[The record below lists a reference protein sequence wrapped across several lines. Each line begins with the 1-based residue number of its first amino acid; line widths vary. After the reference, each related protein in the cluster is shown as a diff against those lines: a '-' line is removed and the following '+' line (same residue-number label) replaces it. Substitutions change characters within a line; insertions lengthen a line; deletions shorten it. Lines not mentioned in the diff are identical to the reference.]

1 VTAAPV
7 IANQAEDP
15 QQNLEV
21 LRDFTAQLNLN
32 VDQLTYRGMNI
43 AHLALQADNQRG
55 LLTVHT
61 LSGQLAGGDFAL
73 PGSLDARGGRP
84 VIAVQP
90 VLKQVELGAVLKA
103 FDMPQVLTGKFS
115 MQGDLT
121 GDRLTSQSFEHR
133 WKGSAQLAMQDAQL
147 HGLNIQ
153 QLIQQ
158 AVARNDSSVRGQDN
172 YQRFTEVKQLS
183 AKANLSGGTV
193 NISELS
199 ADSPLLNLS
208 GGGTVNMPGKQCDM
222 VLNVRVTGGWQGR
235 GELIEQLQ
243 KTPIP
248 LRVYGPWQQL
258 NYQLQVDQ
266 VLRKTLQNRAKDA
279 LNKWADKNKDSR
291 EGQDLKKLL
300 DKL

>member
-1 VTAAPV
+1 
-7 IANQAEDP
+7 
-15 QQNLEV
+15 
-21 LRDFTAQLNLN
+21 
-32 VDQLTYRGMNI
+32 
-43 AHLALQADNQRG
+43 
-55 LLTVHT
+55 
-61 LSGQLAGGDFAL
+61 
-73 PGSLDARGGRP
+73 
-84 VIAVQP
+84 
-90 VLKQVELGAVLKA
+90 
-103 FDMPQVLTGKFS
+103 MPQIMTGKFS

-133 WKGSAQLAMQDAQL
+133 WQGTAQLAMQDAQL

-158 AVARNDSSVRGQDN
+158 AVARNDSSVRGQDD
-172 YQRFTEVKQLS
+172 YQRYTEVKQLS
-183 AKANLSGGTV
+183 AKASLNHGT
-193 NISELS
+193 IKITELG
-199 ADSPLLNLS
+199 ADSPLLNLNGS
-208 GGGTVNMPGKQCDM
+208 GTVDMPGKQCD
-222 VLNVRVTGGWQGR
+222 VALNVRVTGGWKGR
-235 GELIEQLQ
+235 DDLIEQLQ

-248 LRVYGPWQQL
+248 LRVYGPWNQL